1 MQMEEKKANLIA
13 ALSILC
19 LIILIVILRVTLK
32 LSKTFYLLLGADIAV
47 IFAIIALLLIRRHY
61 NETRRLLESRWISE
75 GRELRIEYSFLRK
88 VAGVPIKFRYKEI
101 EEATDNFQA
110 LLGQGASASVFKGI
124 LTDGTEVA
132 VKRIDGQERGEKEF
146 RSEVSAIAGVQH
158 VNLVRL
164 VGYCCVTGGGPRFLV
179 YDFLPN
185 GSLDYWIFH
194 NRATGGGGRRG
205 RNRRVGGCL
214 SWDLR
219 YRVAVDVA
227 RVLSYLHHDCRSRI
241 LHLDVKPENILLDEN
256 YRAIVSDFGLS
267 KLMGKDES
275 RIITT
280 IRGTRGYLAP
290 EWLLGHGVTEKSD
303 VYSYGMVLLEMIGGR
318 RNVCLI
324 ETGTGNLNANS
335 SSDRPRSGRKWQYFP
350 KIVSEKLREGRLM
363 EVVDPRLLDGHVDG
377 GGGRTMIEERE
388 VRRMVYVALWCIQDS
403 STLRPT
409 MHRVVEMLEGR
420 VPIEEPPDTQMVVIN
435 LLSVD
440 DDQLD
445 HHPDKV
451 DRRPR
456 NAAVMLQQQTGD
468 GLHMQAAANS
478 ACYSVDMSILSP
490 RFAGSW
496 RS

>member
-1 MQMEEKKANLIA
+1 MHMEEKKANLTA

-19 LIILIVILRVTLK
+19 LIILIVILRLTLE
-32 LSKTFYLLLGADIAV
+32 LSKTFYLILGADIAV

-61 NETRRLLESRWISE
+61 SDARRLLESRWISE
-75 GRELRIEYSFLRK
+75 GKELRIEYSFLRK

-101 EEATDNFQA
+101 EDATDNFQA
-110 LLGQGASASVFKGI
+110 QLGQGASATVFKGI
-124 LTDGTEVA
+124 LTDGTQVA
-132 VKRIDGQERGEKEF
+132 VKRIDSQERGEKEF

-164 VGYCCVTGGGPRFLV
+164 LGYCCVTGGGPRFLV
-179 YDFLPN
+179 YDFIPN
-185 GSLDYWIFH
+185 GSLDCWIFP
-194 NRATGGGGRRG
+194 NRTTGG
-205 RNRRVGGCL
+205 RNRRVGGGCL

-227 RVLSYLHHDCRSRI
+227 RALSYLHHDCRSRI

-267 KLMGKDES
+267 KLMGKDDS
-275 RIITT
+275 RVITT

-290 EWLLGHGVTEKSD
+290 EWLLDQGVTEKSD
-303 VYSYGMVLLEMIGGR
+303 IYSYGMVLLEMIGGR

-324 ETGTGNLNANS
+324 ETGNGN
-335 SSDRPRSGRKWQYFP
+335 RSNDGPGTSRRKWQYFP
-350 KIVSEKLREGRLM
+350 KIVSEKLREGRIM

-377 GGGRTMIEERE
+377 GRTMIEERE
-388 VRRMVYVALWCIQDS
+388 VRRMVCVALWCIQER

-420 VPIEEPPDTQMVVIN
+420 VAIEEPPDTQMIVVD

-440 DDQLD
+440 DDQIDD
-445 HHPDKV
+445 HPEVADG
-451 DRRPR
+451 RSR
-456 NAAVMLQQQTGD
+456 NAAVMLPAEGHSGD
-468 GLHMQAAANS
+468 GHHVAAANS
-478 ACYSVDMSILSP
+478 GSYSFAMSILSP
-490 RFAGSW
+490 R
-496 RS
+496 